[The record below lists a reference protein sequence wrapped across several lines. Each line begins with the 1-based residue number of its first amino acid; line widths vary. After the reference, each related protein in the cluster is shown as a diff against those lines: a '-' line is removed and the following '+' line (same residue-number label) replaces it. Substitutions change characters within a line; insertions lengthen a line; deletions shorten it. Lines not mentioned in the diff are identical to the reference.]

1 MSSDTSGLRHCFGRV
16 PRASAL
22 LLATLPFLASGADA
36 DDQPRRRTETAP
48 FAQGVQV
55 PQPADGALYE
65 DAAPPL
71 FDNLGRLSWAITTS
85 EPQAQAF
92 FDQGLRLAYG
102 FNHAEARRAFR
113 QAQKLDPAC
122 AMCFWGEAFVLGP
135 NINAPMGPA
144 ASAPALA
151 ALQQAQA
158 RAGKAGDKEQALIA
172 ALAERY
178 SADPKAERA
187 VLDKAWAAA
196 LGKVAQ
202 RFPDDND
209 IAVFHAEAL
218 MDTQPWDY
226 WADGGKTAKGR
237 AADIVGALERVL
249 TRAPDHPGGIHLY
262 IHAVE
267 ASDRPERAEPHADRL
282 AALMPGAGHIVHM
295 PAHIYFRVGR
305 YLDALEA
312 NKRAVAIDEAYIA
325 AERPVGTYPIG
336 YYPHNVHFL
345 MAAAQMAGD
354 GATVLQAAARL
365 GEIVSPETAA
375 AFPPAQPVM
384 AAPYFAHAQF
394 AAPEAVLALPSPQ
407 QAPPYVRAMWRYAR
421 GVALAKLGRLDE
433 AAGEI
438 KGIDG
443 IERQGGL
450 ASLTSA
456 GIPATGVLN
465 LAREVIAARIAQAR
479 GDQAAA
485 IAAFERAALVQDG
498 LSYMEPPYWYYP
510 VRQSLG
516 AALLAAGRIDDAE
529 AAFRDTLRRTP
540 NNGWAIYGLVEVAKV
555 RGDVPRQQQEEARLA
570 RAWIGDRRLLDL
582 KRL

>member
-1 MSSDTSGLRHCFGRV
+1 MSFDRLRSRRCSD
-16 PRASAL
+16 RAPSAAAL
-22 LLATLPFLASGADA
+22 LLATVPFLVSGAVA
-36 DDQPRRRTETAP
+36 DDQPRRPTETVP

-55 PQPADGALYE
+55 PQPAGGVPYE
-65 DAAPPL
+65 EATPPL
-71 FDNLGRLSWAITTS
+71 FDNLGRLSWPITTS
-85 EPQAQAF
+85 VPQAQAF

-144 ASAPALA
+144 ATAPALA

-158 RAGKAGDKEQALIA
+158 RAGKTGAKEQALIA

-187 VLDKAWAAA
+187 VLDKAWAEA
-196 LGKVAQ
+196 LGKVAG

-209 IAVFHAEAL
+209 ITALHAEAL

-226 WADGGKTAKGR
+226 WTDGGKTAKGR

-249 TRAPDHPGGIHLY
+249 ARAPDHVGAIHLY

-267 ASDRPERAEPHADRL
+267 ASDRPERAETYADRL

-295 PAHIYFRVGR
+295 PGHIYYRLGR

-325 AERPVGTYPIG
+325 AEKPAGTYPIG

-365 GEIVSPETAA
+365 SEIISPEIASTI
-375 AFPPAQPVM
+375 PSVQPVM
-384 AAPYFAHAQF
+384 AAPYFAQAQF
-394 AAPEAVLALPSPQ
+394 ARPEVVLALPSPRE
-407 QAPPYVRAMWRYAR
+407 APPYVRAMWRYAR

-433 AAGEI
+433 AVDEI
-438 KGIDG
+438 KGIEG

-456 GIPATGVLN
+456 GIPASGVLT
-465 LAREVIAARIAQAR
+465 LAREVVAARIAQAR
-479 GDQAAA
+479 GDQPAA
-485 IAAFERAALVQDG
+485 IAAFERAAALQDG

-529 AAFRDTLRRTP
+529 AAFRETLRRTP
-540 NNGWAIYGLVEVAKV
+540 NNGWAIYGLMEVAKA
-555 RGDVPRQQQEEARLA
+555 RGDGPRQKEEEARLA
-570 RAWIGDRRLLDL
+570 RAWAGDRSLLDL
-582 KRL
+582 QRL